1 MVIGFER
8 EREDA
13 LEQLQTPATGVS
25 NGNRFGDDDD
35 DDVDDDEESGADITP
50 SSGLNEN
57 DDYQVCFS
65 LLIIPNYAGS
75 NVGNQYFSRQSMQ
88 K

>member
-1 MVIGFER
+1 MLSGFER

-25 NGNRFGDDDD
+25 GGKHFGDDD
-35 DDVDDDEESGADITP
+35 DDVDDDESAEITP

-57 DDYQVCFS
+57 DDYQVIFN
-65 LLIIPNYAGS
+65 IQN
-75 NVGNQYFSRQSMQ
+75 F
-88 K
+88 